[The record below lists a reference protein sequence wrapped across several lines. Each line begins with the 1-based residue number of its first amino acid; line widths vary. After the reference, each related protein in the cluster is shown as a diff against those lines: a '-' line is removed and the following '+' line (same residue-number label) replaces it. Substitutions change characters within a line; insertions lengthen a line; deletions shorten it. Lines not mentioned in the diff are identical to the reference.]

1 MLAAGLDHQW
11 AKELCVAFAAWLWE
25 QKTDSPIAARIF
37 LAHQPMLEGM
47 DATYKDV
54 TEISAEALLRDF
66 GTATLRKHLLVRR
79 YLEDALSLKVTA
91 AARSNAADGDRI
103 KVKLTEHSNQSW
115 GCVLKEYA
123 AWLEKQDVSI
133 RTRRMYI
140 AAAATFCAE
149 TKVGA
154 TGWKEDQAQR
164 HLLRHPGAYANLFKF
179 VRYCATVR
187 GWDVGMP
194 PQSDRL
200 KRNSRPPAT
209 VMRLKRLLGKVNVE
223 GLDVVDAVTLCRI
236 LALSFGI
243 TFAKMRAIP
252 KEKFES
258 DDNGLRFYAGDEWVK
273 VPAELLSIAQTYLA
287 RITS

>member
-1 MLAAGLDHQW
+1 
-11 AKELCVAFAAWLWE
+11 
-25 QKTDSPIAARIF
+25 
-37 LAHQPMLEGM
+37 
-47 DATYKDV
+47 
-54 TEISAEALLRDF
+54 
-66 GTATLRKHLLVRR
+66 
-79 YLEDALSLKVTA
+79 
-91 AARSNAADGDRI
+91 
-103 KVKLTEHSNQSW
+103 
-115 GCVLKEYA
+115 
-123 AWLEKQDVSI
+123 
-133 RTRRMYI
+133 
-140 AAAATFCAE
+140 
-149 TKVGA
+149 
-154 TGWKEDQAQR
+154 
-164 HLLRHPGAYANLFKF
+164 
-179 VRYCATVR
+179 
-187 GWDVGMP
+187 MP